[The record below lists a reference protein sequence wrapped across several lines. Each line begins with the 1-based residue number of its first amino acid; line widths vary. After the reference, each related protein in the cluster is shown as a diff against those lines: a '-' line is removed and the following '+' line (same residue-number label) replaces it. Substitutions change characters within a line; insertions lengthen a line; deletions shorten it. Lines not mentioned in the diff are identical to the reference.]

1 MYPTD
6 KETPRNTAV
15 YGIQNNRNPFID
27 YPGLGVMYNMAG
39 QVVAPP
45 YKGLVIMNGRK
56 FVNKYFLTSHP

>member
-15 YGIQNNRNPFID
+15 YDIQNNRNPFID
-27 YPGLGVMYNMAG
+27 YPRLGVMYNMAG

-45 YKGLVIMNGRK
+45 R
-56 FVNKYFLTSHP
+56 TRDWSS